1 MRQGVKTALGFIV
14 LGVVL
19 LSLAWAMIQHPKED
33 STAVAKAPQSSV
45 PTNTRLDKI
54 LDKVYSDTSTEE
66 PSPGFVEPTPAQ
78 KAAAQAKRDKEKND
92 LIELSKISKEIPMK
106 LVKGKMPLSTTA
118 DAVAVYDLGGNY
130 NVTSYSYTCNSSAS
144 TAVLLWISN
153 GGGWAL
159 LCADNCRNPSGVLTT
174 IGIGRY
180 VKWTFDTKNVEGLPN
195 TTFSSPHLYGVKAK
209 K

>member
-1 MRQGVKTALGFIV
+1 MKV
-14 LGVVL
+14 GVVVGFL
-19 LSLAWAMIQHPKED
+19 LFVVASVLLWHPTTTSPTGEVIRRESLIERIG
-33 STAVAKAPQSSV
+33 T
-45 PTNTRLDKI
+45 DKK
-54 LDKVYSDTSTEE
+54 LEE
-66 PSPGFVEPTPAQ
+66 PSPIFHEPTPEQ
-78 KAAAQAKRDKEKND
+78 RAAAQAKRDKEKND